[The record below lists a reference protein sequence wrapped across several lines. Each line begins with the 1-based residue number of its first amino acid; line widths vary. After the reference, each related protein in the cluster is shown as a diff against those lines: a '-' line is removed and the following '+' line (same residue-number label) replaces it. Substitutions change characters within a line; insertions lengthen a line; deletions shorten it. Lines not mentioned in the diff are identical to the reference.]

1 MVFQSDSS
9 LFKSP
14 ISPEKRISCIS
25 SFIQSSPYLEQNEAA
40 LLQKKI
46 FMTLGF
52 LSHLDYNLWL
62 FRLPIMQELIRQGHR
77 VYAICP
83 DGEVSDQF
91 AREGVIHIPYQIE
104 RSSLNP
110 LKEIRAI
117 RNIYDAIKPLDLD
130 ILHTFTAK
138 PNIYGTIAGRLAKV
152 PKIINLVEGLGSFYL
167 ENDLKSR
174 NIRTLIEFL
183 YTRIF
188 KLSDTV
194 MFVNQDDPAYL
205 ISKKIIAPEKVFLM
219 KGVGIDTQV
228 WHPEPKTDEG
238 LRVTMIARAIK
249 HKGVVEFIEAANQ
262 LSQKFPDVTFQF
274 VGSPDNGN
282 RFSLSETFMQ
292 NQSSLHYLGH
302 QDNIRHILSQSDIFV
317 LPSYREG
324 LPRTSMEAAS
334 MGLPIV
340 TTDVV
345 GCRETVEDGINGFIV
360 PPQEFKTLALSIE
373 KLLRDPQLRLRM
385 GEASRIKAVS
395 EFDID
400 TIVSKHFEVYGLKR
414 VH

>member
-1 MVFQSDSS
+1 
-9 LFKSP
+9 
-14 ISPEKRISCIS
+14 
-25 SFIQSSPYLEQNEAA
+25 
-40 LLQKKI
+40 
-46 FMTLGF
+46 MTFGF

-62 FRLPIMQELIRQGHR
+62 FRLPVMQDLVRQGHT

-83 DGEVSDQF
+83 DGEVSGSFTQH
-91 AREGVIHIPYQIE
+91 GVIHVPYEIT

-110 LKEIRAI
+110 IKELYAI
-117 RNIYDAIKPLDLD
+117 RNIYNAIKPLNLH

-152 PKIINLVEGLGSFYL
+152 PRIINLVEGLGSFYL

-174 NIRTLIEFL
+174 TVRMLIEFL

-188 KLSDTV
+188 KLSNTV

-205 ISKKIIAPEKVFLM
+205 ISKKIIAPEKVFRM
-219 KGVGIDTQV
+219 KGVGVDTRL

-238 LRVTMIARAIK
+238 IRVTMIARAIK
-249 HKGVVEFIEAANQ
+249 HKGVVEFIEAANY
-262 LSQKFPDVTFQF
+262 LSRKFPDVTFQF
-274 VGSPDNGN
+274 VGSPDDGN
-282 RFSLSETFMQ
+282 RFSLSESFMK

-302 QDNIRHILSQSDIFV
+302 QENIRHILSQSDIFV

-324 LPRTSMEAAS
+324 MPRTSMEAAS

-345 GCRETVEDGINGFIV
+345 GCRETVENGINGFIV
-360 PPQEFKTLALSIE
+360 PPRDTMALAEAIE
-373 KLLRDPQLRLRM
+373 KLLLDENLRLSM
-385 GEASRIKAVS
+385 GKESRQKALR
-395 EFDID
+395 EFDLG
-400 TIVSKHFEVYGLKR
+400 TIVDQHLEVYGLHR
-414 VH
+414 VR